1 MEMLYDTITM
11 TEMMTNTE
19 EGKVILGRE
28 SLVKEMPKQKQEGLG
43 MVAFFFLCSYGLYLS
58 KDQPFDQLAVL

>member
-43 MVAFFFLCSYGLYLS
+43 MVAFFFM
-58 KDQPFDQLAVL
+58 